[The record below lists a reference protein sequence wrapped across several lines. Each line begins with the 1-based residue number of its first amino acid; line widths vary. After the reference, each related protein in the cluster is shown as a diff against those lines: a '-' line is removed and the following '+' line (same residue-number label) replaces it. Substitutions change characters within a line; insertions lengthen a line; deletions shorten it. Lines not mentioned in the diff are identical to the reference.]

1 MHNADSG
8 IATGD
13 VDRFDQVETLL
24 GRYPAISQ
32 DELNDLKHWF
42 RKEASAFEVASL
54 ASKETITTG
63 YTRFRQEHIDVF
75 SFRDIGKGLIAVAVL
90 IAIVGGLWLLGV

>member
-13 VDRFDQVETLL
+13 VDRFDQVEALL

-54 ASKETITTG
+54 ASKEAIHYG
-63 YTRFRQEHIDVF
+63 YAQFRREHIDVF
-75 SFRDIGKGLIAVAVL
+75 SFRDVGKGLIAVAVL

>member
-24 GRYPAISQ
+24 GRYPAISE
-32 DELNDLKHWF
+32 DELNDLTQWF

-54 ASKETITTG
+54 ASKEAITSG
-63 YTRFRQEHIDVF
+63 YAAFRREHIDVF
-75 SFRDIGKGLIAVAVL
+75 SFRDIGKGLIAVAAL
-90 IAIVGGLWLLGV
+90 IAVVGGLWLLGV